1 MNEKNHKKI
10 QYAAAIQSQLADML
24 QDEECSNYLDDWQEH
39 VTEFMTAIN
48 MAACNMYNK
57 ITGDNKTLLEF
68 SYIVNQLTVQHII
81 EQREDETIESKTI

>member
-10 QYAAAIQSQLADML
+10 LYAATIQSHLADML
-24 QDEECSNYLDDWQEH
+24 QDEECIYYLDDWQEH

-57 ITGDNKTLLEF
+57 ITGDNKTFLEF
-68 SYIVNQLTVQHII
+68 SYIVNQLIVQHII
-81 EQREDETIESKTI
+81 EQREDKEIDQK